1 MPPVRVGPEPCLE
14 HARYRRM
21 QQVRRYPGGEP
32 GPPGLV
38 PSPALPMTP
47 VDDEAVDITYWIPGC
62 EEAAAPDTAPVA
74 PGGG

>member
-1 MPPVRVGPEPCLE
+1 
-14 HARYRRM
+14 
-21 QQVRRYPGGEP
+21 
-32 GPPGLV
+32 
-38 PSPALPMTP
+38 MTP